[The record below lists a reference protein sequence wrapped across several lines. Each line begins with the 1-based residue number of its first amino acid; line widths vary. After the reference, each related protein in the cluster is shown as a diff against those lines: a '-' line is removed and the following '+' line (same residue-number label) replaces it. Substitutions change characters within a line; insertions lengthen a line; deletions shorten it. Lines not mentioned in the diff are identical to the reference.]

1 MILHHAQL
9 IQLKL
14 GEIGIIL
21 VHDSIR
27 MFMSIHINPL
37 MKHGLS
43 IPQLD
48 EPSSHCMIAERFFQK
63 NVEMRKDFIIQG
75 STKASRSHSP
85 KFLLAQPSAHDT
97 FNIILIKT
105 RCNLPQAALMLWWEL
120 LVYTIILSQGSNA
133 MCKPQPCPYLMD
145 LCHHHACLHC
155 LLSFDAKIV
164 KFLKKLVL
172 PKLSGQH
179 VSLWFAEVAWI
190 RITWLNSS

>member
-1 MILHHAQL
+1 
-9 IQLKL
+9 
-14 GEIGIIL
+14 
-21 VHDSIR
+21 
-27 MFMSIHINPL
+27 MSIHINPL

-120 LVYTIILSQGSNA
+120 LVYTIILSQGSNV

-155 LLSFDAKIV
+155 LLSFDAKIG
-164 KFLKKLVL
+164 KFSKKLVL
-172 PKLSGQH
+172 LKLSGQH

-190 RITWLNSS
+190 RITWLNSSQCSTFSHLRMSSSCSHTSIQFFI